1 MARSSASQRTRA
13 HLSMKIPASVLAVL
27 SALLI
32 LSAPSRAWGWAEA
45 GRVTVPDVSKPGTF
59 PTLPP
64 DVTGELANKV
74 DGKPASDRLRAMTAA
89 TPVAIDIDAS
99 GTPYVLSVT
108 PSVEVVDKFGITL
121 YEAALLTVRRI
132 AADGSA
138 TELKTFLTQS
148 EGGWPSAFDVE
159 PGALPAGL
167 AIDRGLN
174 KMYVSVPGEGINAL
188 SLTSGLWTRFVSD
201 DHVFI
206 SGEDGLGSD
215 TGESAEDG
223 TYGSLWENGPTAPGA
238 IGVNQA
244 THRVYVADAGAGAAT
259 IPVDRINYDAAVV
272 REFEVDGSLVETLPF
287 DAPRTANPLD
297 QVYPTTDGRV
307 GGYGPVPTRSA
318 SLLGLDLGASDDLR
332 NRIPRIVARGTTI
345 DGEVTA
351 LNQVA
356 LISRD
361 RFGTPNLSEDYLGQI
376 ASARRSGGGPWAY
389 GALTATADTR
399 YFGPSR
405 SNLGPGVQDLVIS
418 KRGNYLVIAFDSPA
432 LSDDQD
438 QLLEIQPDGTVLG
451 GIGPATGSSACR
463 IAFRRAHL
471 ATDPS
476 GDVVVLQAPDPAS
489 ATSKAQ
495 VIRLNPSGADAP
507 GNPQGCQ
514 TSVPPEEVKKTAP
527 TVSVAGVEFS
537 GKADAPTPIGTLA
550 PIDDGG
556 RVVIDADSE
565 SAGFMFSVRAEDA
578 DNGAAPIGSAATCT
592 IIQVGGATT
601 RLPWRSCRL
610 AIDGGT
616 ESSLQL
622 IVLKEALDSLPGAT
636 QTFQIDIVDDDSGAD
651 VGTAS
656 FRFSVQLRKPEKPL
670 TASLTGDAVSR
681 DTFTFAPSVP
691 LDVNFDS
698 WRLDFGDGAT
708 PASQPDG
715 DGYSTDQLPARS
727 TAVKFTPGA
736 HTASLTLRR
745 DNGQQFTTKVD
756 IVVDAPTTDRPV
768 TTPRPQGGAACS
780 TPLGIPLSQLGLGD
794 QTLCVPA
801 DPCDIDTAE
810 LGLTR
815 LPIERPASCAGDDA
829 GFTASGQAAPP
840 QVASRP
846 VFLARTLKLA
856 WDRTVGVPVRCG
868 TGPTAC
874 AGRVKIQLI
883 TRSSSTRTLGSS
895 SFAEVGTGKRKTI
908 KVKVSATLAR
918 QLRRTG
924 TARVKV
930 TVTPSAPTGFTK
942 PRSDV
947 RTVSLSAPT
956 KRKR

>member
-1 MARSSASQRTRA
+1 
-13 HLSMKIPASVLAVL
+13 MKIPASVLAVL

-32 LSAPSRAWGWAEA
+32 LFVPSSAWGWAEA
-45 GRVTVPDVSKPGTF
+45 GRVTVSDVSKPGTF

-64 DVTGELANKV
+64 DVAAELARRV
-74 DGKPASDRLRAMTAA
+74 DGKTPEQRLRAMTTAV
-89 TPVAIDIDAS
+89 PVAVDVDAAGS
-99 GTPYVLSVT
+99 LYVLSVT
-108 PSVEVVDKFGITL
+108 ESVSVLLPSGFDA
-121 YEAALLTVRRI
+121 YEAALMTVRRV
-132 AADGSA
+132 APDGSA
-138 TELKTFLTQS
+138 TELKTFVTQS
-148 EGGWPSAFDVE
+148 EAGWPSAFDVE
-159 PGALPAGL
+159 SGNLPAGL
-167 AIDRGLN
+167 AVDRGLN
-174 KMYVSVPGEGINAL
+174 RLYVSVPGEGINAL
-188 SLTSGLWTRFVSD
+188 SLTSGLWTRFVTD
-201 DHVFI
+201 DHPFLYDENA
-206 SGEDGLGSD
+206 SE
-215 TGESAEDG
+215 TGETLPEG
-223 TYGSLWENGPTAPGA
+223 TYGTLWENGPVAPGV
-238 IGVNQA
+238 IGVNSE
-244 THRVYVADAGAGAAT
+244 THRVYVADAPGAGSSLLVQA
-259 IPVDRINYDAAVV
+259 DRFTYDASVV
-272 REFEVDGSLVETLPF
+272 RSFDSDGRLVEAVPF
-287 DAPRTANPLD
+287 DAPRAGSSAAPI
-297 QVYPTTDGRV
+297 YPTTNGLLRPDWTPLPDRE
-307 GGYGPVPTRSA
+307 A
-318 SLLGLDLGASDDLR
+318 SLLGLDLGASDAFR
-332 NRIPRIVARGTTI
+332 GRIARVVAEGSS
-345 DGEVTA
+345 DGGVSL
-351 LNQVA
+351 LNQLPIVD
-356 LISRD
+356 SV
-361 RFGTPNLSEDYLGQI
+361 GQLSDTYLGQI
-376 ASARRSGGGPWAY
+376 ASARRVASGPWSYSAIP
-389 GALTATADTR
+389 ATSDTR
-399 YFGPSR
+399 FFGPTRTS
-405 SNLGPGVQDLVIS
+405 SGPGVQDMIGT
-418 KRGNYLVIAFDSPA
+418 KRGSYLVIAFDSPA
-432 LSDDQD
+432 VSGDQD
-438 QLLEIQPDGTVLG
+438 QLMEIKPDGTVLG
-451 GIGPATGSSACR
+451 GIGPATASSACR

-489 ATSKAQ
+489 AASKAQ
-495 VIRLNPSGADAP
+495 IIRLNPSGADAP

-527 TVSVAGVEFS
+527 TVSVVGVEYS
-537 GKADAPTPIGTLA
+537 GDVTAPTPIGTLT

-556 RVVIDADSE
+556 RIVIDADSE
-565 SAGFMFSVRAEDA
+565 SVGFMFSVRAEDA

-592 IIQVGGATT
+592 VTRVGQEATK
-601 RLPWRSCRL
+601 LSWSSCRL
-610 AIDGGT
+610 AIDGGV
-616 ESSLQL
+616 EPSLRL
-622 IVLKEALDSLPGAT
+622 LVTKAALDLVAGAT
-636 QTFQIDIVDDDSGAD
+636 QTYQIDIVDDDAGPD

-691 LDVNFDS
+691 VDVNFDS

-815 LPIERPASCAGDDA
+815 LPIERPATCAGDDA
-829 GFTASGQAAPP
+829 GFTASGQAPPP

-856 WDRTVGVPVRCG
+856 SDRSVGVPVRCG

-874 AGRVKIQLI
+874 AGRVKIQLL

-895 SFAEVGTGKRKTI
+895 SFAEVGTGKRKTV

-942 PRSDV
+942 PQTDV